1 MDRLE
6 SGLLDVRLKIYLPLS
21 KISFPFFSKIEEQK
35 KNWWGL
41 PQFHKSYELWG
52 YFVKIIHP
60 NEDLGTDNDKM
71 RGKKMKYT
79 CYKKI
84 ADLFE
89 FYETADWSET
99 VWQFLLLELISDSF
113 YVVEL

>member
-1 MDRLE
+1 MGRLE
-6 SGLLDVRLKIYLPLS
+6 YGLLDVRPKIYLPLS
-21 KISFPFFSKIEEQK
+21 KISFPLFFQKLKSKRRI
-35 KNWWGL
+35 
-41 PQFHKSYELWG
+41 PQFHESYELWG

-60 NEDLGTDNDKM
+60 NEDLGTDNAKM

-79 CYKKI
+79 CYKKC